1 MLKIIASIIVVLIAA
16 VLGYAAMQPD
26 SFRVERS
33 IVIKAP
39 AEKVFAEIND
49 FHRWE
54 AWSPW
59 EKIDPA
65 VKRSYSGAEQGV
77 GAVYSWQGNDDIG
90 MGNMKIVESVPSS
103 KVLLDI
109 EFIAPFAAKNQVE
122 FKLVESGG
130 STTVTQSMYGPSPYL
145 SKLIGVF
152 FSMDKMV
159 GEKYEEGLASLK
171 AIAEK

>member
-1 MLKIIASIIVVLIAA
+1 MLKIIAGIIVVLIAA

-39 AEKVFAEIND
+39 AEKIFAEIND

-65 VKRSYSGAEQGV
+65 VKRSYSGAEQGL
-77 GAVYSWQGNDDIG
+77 GAVYSWEGNDEIG
-90 MGNMKIVESVPSS
+90 MGNMQIVESLPPS
-103 KVLLDI
+103 KLLLDI
-109 EFIAPFAAKNQVE
+109 EFISPFSAKNKVE
-122 FKLVESGG
+122 FTLVENGDA
-130 STTVTQSMYGPSPYL
+130 TTVTQSMYGPSPYL
-145 SKLIGVF
+145 SKLVGVF
-152 FSMDKMV
+152 FNMDKMV

-171 AIAEK
+171 TIAEK